1 MRARSIIPRLA
12 AIAGTSALLVLL
24 APIVGHAGEPRTID
38 FPSEDGLTITAD
50 LYLISDDTRTPFIV
64 LFHQA
69 GASRGEYREI
79 APRLNTLGFNC
90 MAVDQRSGKSMQN
103 VTNETSQ
110 RARKSK
116 RPTTYLDALPDMRVA
131 LRHARAHHA
140 RGVLVA
146 WGSSYSAALVL
157 RIAAD
162 HPDLADAV
170 LAFAPGEYF
179 GRLGKPTTWI
189 REAAA
194 QIEQPV
200 FITSA
205 RDEQRAWAAIFA
217 AIPSPAKTSYVPT
230 TRGNHGSRALWKRFA
245 DSQGYWSAVS
255 AFLQTAA
262 SGPRQPSP

>member
-1 MRARSIIPRLA
+1 M
-12 AIAGTSALLVLL
+12 AGFLILPVLL
-24 APIVGHAGEPRTID
+24 ALRVAHAGEPRTTS
-38 FPSEDGLTITAD
+38 FPSEDGLTVTAD
-50 LYLISDDTRTPFIV
+50 LYLASDDARAPFIV

-79 APRLNTLGFNC
+79 APRLNALGFNC
-90 MAVDQRSGKSMQN
+90 MAVDQRSGKGMQG
-103 VTNETSQ
+103 VANETARQ
-110 RARKSK
+110 ARKRK
-116 RPTTYLDALPDMRVA
+116 RSTTYLDALPDMRAA
-131 LRHARAHHA
+131 LRHA

-162 HPDLADAV
+162 HPELADAV
-170 LAFAPGEYF
+170 LAVSPGEYF
-179 GRLGKPTTWI
+179 GRLGEPPTWI

-205 RDEQRAWAAIFA
+205 RDEQRTWAAIFA
-217 AIPSPAKTSYVPT
+217 AIPSPAKTSYVPAT
-230 TRGNHGSRALWKRFA
+230 PGNHGARALWKRFA

-255 AFLQTAA
+255 AFLQAVA
-262 SGPRQPSP
+262 PGAGPHQPSP

>member
-1 MRARSIIPRLA
+1 MARLSAAMVLVTALVTTLVAHAEEPRSI
-12 AIAGTSALLVLL
+12 S
-24 APIVGHAGEPRTID
+24 
-38 FPSEDGLTITAD
+38 FPSEDGLVVTAD
-50 LYLISDDTRTPFIV
+50 LYLAGDDTTTPFIV

-79 APRLNTLGFNC
+79 APRLNALGFNC
-90 MAVDQRSGKSMQN
+90 MAVDQRAGKAMQG
-103 VTNETSQ
+103 VTNETARQ
-110 RARKSK
+110 ARKAR
-116 RPTTYLDALPDMRVA
+116 RPATYLDALPDMRAA

-157 RIAAD
+157 RVAAE

-179 GRLGKPTTWI
+179 RRLGKPGTWI
-189 REAAA
+189 RDAAGK
-194 QIEQPV
+194 IRQPV

-217 AIPSPAKTSYVPT
+217 AIPSPGKASYVPAT
-230 TRGNHGSRALWKRFA
+230 GGNHGSRALWKRFA
-245 DSQGYWSAVS
+245 DSQGYWDAVS
-255 AFLQTAA
+255 AFLKRAA
-262 SGPRQPSP
+262 PSAVPRPRPSP

>member
-1 MRARSIIPRLA
+1 M
-12 AIAGTSALLVLL
+12 AGYSALLALVT
-24 APIVGHAGEPRTID
+24 APVAHAAEPRTIA

-50 LYLISDDTRTPFIV
+50 LYLASDDPGTPFIV

-79 APRLNTLGFNC
+79 APRLNALGFNC

-103 VTNETSQ
+103 VTNET
-110 RARKSK
+110 ARQARESK
-116 RPTTYLDALPDMRVA
+116 RPATYLDALPDMRAA

-179 GRLGKPTTWI
+179 GRLGKPRTWI

-194 QIEQPV
+194 EIEQPV

-205 RDEQRAWAAIFA
+205 RAEQRAWAAIFA
-217 AIPSPAKTSYVPT
+217 AIPSPAKTSYVPA

-245 DSQGYWSAVS
+245 DSQGYWTAVS
-255 AFLQTAA
+255 AFLQSAA
-262 SGPRQPSP
+262 PASAP